1 VAIRI
6 TYLLYAAAICTLLVT
21 IRSSSV
27 FVTATAGAVLALWV
41 VSLIALF
48 FRRRWAYWGCL
59 AAFVPIAAV
68 LISQSIRRIAFVLE
82 YGGMD
87 CPTCDASPLAF
98 LLGWATELVIL
109 LPGLA
114 FCWWLWRTVRRE
126 SAAA

>member
-1 VAIRI
+1 MAIRI

-68 LISQSIRRIAFVLE
+68 LISQSIRRISFVLE

-98 LLGWATELVIL
+98 LLGWATELVIF

-114 FCWWLWRTVRRE
+114 FCWRLWRTVRRE

>member
-1 VAIRI
+1 MAIRI

-109 LPGLA
+109 LRSCVLLVVVA
-114 FCWWLWRTVRRE
+114 HCA
-126 SAAA
+126 S